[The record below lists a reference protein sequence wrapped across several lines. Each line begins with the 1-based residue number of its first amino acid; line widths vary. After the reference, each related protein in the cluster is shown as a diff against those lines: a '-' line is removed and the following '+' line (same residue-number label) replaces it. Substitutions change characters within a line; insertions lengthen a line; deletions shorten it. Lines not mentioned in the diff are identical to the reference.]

1 MGMEQNTLY
10 QVSTLQALSMGYTRP
25 VVTVRELLEHG
36 NIGLGTFEGV
46 NGEMILIDGHCY
58 RADEEGKVVEMPSKT
73 GVPFA
78 SVTFLQDERRTVLPE
93 SGTAETL
100 KQMLDKIIE
109 EWFGLNSM
117 HMIRIDGFFI
127 EIQARSENAYF
138 SQHISL
144 KDILSETQKSFV
156 FSNIPGTLVCVYYP
170 DYMAG
175 INAAGW
181 HFHFI
186 SEDRTLGGHV
196 FDLHMLSGAAVVDKI
211 QRLAIQLPTEP
222 SFDTYSLTEAS
233 QQEIKQVEQG
243 KE

>member
-1 MGMEQNTLY
+1 MEQNTMY

-25 VVTVRELLEHG
+25 VVTVGELLEHG

-58 RADEEGKVVEMPSKT
+58 RADEEGNVVEIPSGT

-78 SVTFLQDERRTVLPE
+78 SVTFLQDERRTVLPA
-93 SGTAETL
+93 SGTADAL

-117 HMIRIDGFFI
+117 HMIRIDGFFK

-181 HFHFI
+181 HLHFI

-196 FDLHMLSGAAVVDKI
+196 FDLYMQSGKAVVDKI

>member
-1 MGMEQNTLY
+1 MEQNTMY

-25 VVTVRELLEHG
+25 VVTVGELLEHG

-58 RADEEGKVVEMPSKT
+58 RADEEGNVVEIPSGT

-78 SVTFLQDERRTVLPE
+78 SVTFLQDERRTVLPA
-93 SGTAETL
+93 SGTADAL

-117 HMIRIDGFFI
+117 HMIRIDGFFK

-196 FDLHMLSGAAVVDKI
+196 FDLYMQSGKAVVDKI

-233 QQEIKQVEQG
+233 RQEIRQVEQG

>member
-1 MGMEQNTLY
+1 M
-10 QVSTLQALSMGYTRP
+10 
-25 VVTVRELLEHG
+25 
-36 NIGLGTFEGV
+36 
-46 NGEMILIDGHCY
+46 
-58 RADEEGKVVEMPSKT
+58 
-73 GVPFA
+73 
-78 SVTFLQDERRTVLPE
+78 
-93 SGTAETL
+93 
-100 KQMLDKIIE
+100 
-109 EWFGLNSM
+109 
-117 HMIRIDGFFI
+117 
-127 EIQARSENAYF
+127 QARSENAFF
-138 SQHISL
+138 SQHVSL

-156 FSNIPGTLVCVYYP
+156 FSNIPGMLVCVYYP

-196 FDLHMLSGAAVVDKI
+196 FDLHMLSGEAVVDKI

-233 QQEIKQVEQG
+233 QQEIRQVEQG